1 MKVKN
6 KTNRQA
12 AALERF
18 RVLSQEE
25 WMMDNMDAQEIHDN
39 VQEVAE
45 WAKQLKK
52 DYKAYVERKKQERE
66 SLQRKL
72 QSLFQDACSTNY
84 HRAHIMCKW
93 LRQLLCRHLYVPHI
107 YANRVVNGQTFLV
120 AAKRRCIYCDKEK

>member
-72 QSLFQDACSTNY
+72 QSLF
-84 HRAHIMCKW
+84 
-93 LRQLLCRHLYVPHI
+93 
-107 YANRVVNGQTFLV
+107 
-120 AAKRRCIYCDKEK
+120 